1 MIAYFLRRVL
11 HMIPVFIGVTCI
23 TFALMNLTP
32 GDPAEIML
40 RGASGVQPSQE
51 AIEAA
56 REAMGLNA
64 PVYKQYAAWLWRVLH
79 LDLGRSYSTDLP
91 VWQEL
96 TDRLPATLLLAMWA
110 LVAMLAIS
118 LPLGIGSAL
127 YPHSW
132 VDRLSRIVAMLGVS
146 MPGYWLGLLLV
157 YYGSVKLKLFPV
169 IGMDGFRSVVLPAL
183 TLGIGMAGH
192 YIRVIRSGLVDVLGT
207 VYIKAARAKGLQES
221 LVIGRHA
228 LINALLPVLTMLGIH
243 IGGLLSGSVIV
254 ETIFS
259 WPGVGK
265 FAVDAIFKKDFI
277 VIQGYVLLMAV
288 FVVSINLA
296 VDLCYRMIDPRIR
309 LR

>member
-1 MIAYFLRRVL
+1 
-11 HMIPVFIGVTCI
+11 MIPVFIGVTCI

-132 VDRLSRIVAMLGVS
+132 ADRLARIVAMLGVS

-169 IGMDGFRSVVLPAL
+169 IGMDGFRSAVLPAL

-265 FAVDAIFKKDFI
+265 FAVDAILKKDFI